1 MKKLL
6 KRIIFII
13 VMIIIIN
20 AILSIFK
27 KSHVVNYSIKNNKIN
42 VNINETYKNKKYYFV
57 IKANDKKFSF
67 SYDNRFNKRKRVVKD
82 IIVSKEDDMLCI
94 FPILS
99 NDNYYGTICNKDNV
113 LYNGSYF
120 SKLNIDDILQKRNL
134 KTSKKRV
141 IKDIQEAKV
150 YLSNIPDDTYIY
162 VWKYNGFITIN
173 NEDVQT
179 LDIFSND
186 TYINKLGIKVD
197 KYYILPN
204 YDEKYEYK
212 KLFIINMTNNRIK
225 ELVFDKKDVI
235 TNDYV
240 NNGIINNKLYLFD
253 VDNYVQYEINPK
265 KNKYKKVGNKKDGF
279 VFYDKEKVKVN
290 YFDLKNKQTFNYYS
304 IEELNDYQNIIN
316 DFDSYYYVNNDDVI
330 LYNATLKEKMY
341 LFHFEEVNSL
351 FSNSSDLYFISGNTL
366 YRYNLLEGLSKILV
380 YDELLFNKTNR
391 YSIYKK

>member
-42 VNINETYKNKKYYFV
+42 VNINEVYKNKKYYFV
-57 IKANDKKFSF
+57 IKVNDKKFSF
-67 SYDNRFNKRKRVVKD
+67 SYDNHFNKRKRLVKD

-120 SKLNIDDILQKRNL
+120 SNLNINDTLQKRNL
-134 KTSKKRV
+134 KTSKKEE

-150 YLSNIPDDTYIY
+150 YLSNIPDNTYIY

-173 NEDVQT
+173 NKNVQT
-179 LDIFSND
+179 LNIFSND
-186 TYINKLGIKVD
+186 TYINKLGIQVD

-212 KLFIINMTNNRIK
+212 KLFIINMTNNKIK

-290 YFDLKNKQTFNYYS
+290 YFDLKNRQTFNYYS

-316 DFDSYYYVNNDDVI
+316 DFDSYYYVDNDDVI
-330 LYNATLKEKMY
+330 LYNVTLKEKTY
-341 LFHFEEVNSL
+341 LFHFKEVNNL
-351 FSNSSDLYFISGNTL
+351 FSNSTDLYFISGNTL
-366 YRYNLLEGLSKILV
+366 YRYSLLEGLSKILV